1 MKSKITAKDLQ
12 VSLGLVHTSTMGQKG
27 ELERCPYGR
36 TAYQYDCW
44 CLF

>member
-12 VSLGLVHTSTMGQKG
+12 VSLGLVYLPWDKTVNWRGA
-27 ELERCPYGR
+27 LYGR
-36 TAYQYDCW
+36 TAHQYECW